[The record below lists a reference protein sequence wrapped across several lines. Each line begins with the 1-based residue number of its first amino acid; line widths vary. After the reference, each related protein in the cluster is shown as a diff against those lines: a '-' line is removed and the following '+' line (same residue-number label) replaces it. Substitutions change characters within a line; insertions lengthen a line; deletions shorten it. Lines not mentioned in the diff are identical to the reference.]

1 MASFP
6 GAKVHRTSRRK
17 LGRGQHVQPPAAVA
31 SLVGADD
38 VVTITFNV
46 PVVVNGLIPLSI
58 AGISGVP
65 VQAVVDA
72 QTVTQTYGESVA
84 GNAWVLPGGGQSVFT
99 FQGGT
104 LAPASGTF

>member
-1 MASFP
+1 M
-6 GAKVHRTSRRK
+6 
-17 LGRGQHVQPPAAVA
+17 
-31 SLVGADD
+31 
-38 VVTITFNV
+38 TITFNV

-84 GNAWVLPGGGQSVFT
+84 GNALAAGRRSERFHVPGRYARARERHL
-99 FQGGT
+99 
-104 LAPASGTF
+104 LAFLLRFCRILFPMG